1 MATDDLRTYFTSI
14 YMMPLAPGIEP
25 LPVEMH
31 PAPWLHILDVPRFI
45 ALHLARLDSE
55 CPRLRML
62 AERNLKALH
71 RSLNESHT

>member
-1 MATDDLRTYFTSI
+1 MTTDDLRTYFTTS
-14 YMMPLAPGIEP
+14 A
-25 LPVEMH
+25 LPQAIT
-31 PAPWLHILDVPRFI
+31 PAPWLHIEDVPRFV

-71 RSLNESHT
+71 RSLDLSTAL